1 MGSLIPRLDSGQLGQ
16 THRQKISKAGL
27 NEMMGPVLSAA
38 GRARI
43 RPAPVLDTE
52 GDNENRVVTLRIDFD
67 EGKQFHFGKLMVLG
81 NELHQGDSERI
92 RDAWRFNECDVY
104 NGEAVEKFWNDIAPY
119 LPLGWQLE
127 QHMEICQDAS
137 SAVKIFRAAFRPL

>member
-1 MGSLIPRLDSGQLGQ
+1 
-16 THRQKISKAGL
+16 
-27 NEMMGPVLSAA
+27 MMGPVLSAA

-92 RDAWRFNECDVY
+92 RDAWRFNEGDGY

-137 SAVKIFRAAFRPL
+137 SAVATLAVLLPGGDSQAGRSVITPSHPAGGLPLQ